1 MLTCSGAVMT
11 EMFQPLDVKKIQT
24 CSLAERKSM
33 VSAGDFA
40 RAWKKGGRF
49 ADFLDRLPHVLAAGD
64 LRAVAAAIVRAC
76 KDQRT
81 VALGMGA
88 HAIKVG
94 LNPVLIDL
102 MEKGIIRSVAMNG
115 AGIVHDFELAFSGQT
130 SEDVAASL
138 GSGSFG
144 MARETCSFLG
154 EATDR
159 AGKEEIGLGRAVGL
173 SILEQ
178 NLPFAATSILAAG
191 ARLSI
196 PVTVHVAIGT
206 DIIHMHPQFH
216 AGQAGEASHRDFL
229 TFASVV
235 STLEQGVY
243 INLGSAVIL
252 PEVFLKALSLVRN
265 LGHSVK
271 HMTTVNMD
279 FIRHYRPMTN
289 VVHRPTLEGGKG
301 YCLVGHHEIMFPL
314 LAAAVIEQMQEDVC

>member
-1 MLTCSGAVMT
+1 MT
-11 EMFQPLDVKKIQT
+11 DIFQPIELDNIQT

-33 VSAGDFA
+33 VSTGDFA
-40 RAWKKGGRF
+40 RAWEKRGSF
-49 ADFLDRLPHVLAAGD
+49 ADFLSTLPNILAARD
-64 LRAVAAAIVRAC
+64 FRAVISAIVRAC
-76 KDQRT
+76 KDQHT

-94 LNPVLIDL
+94 LNPIIIDL
-102 MEKGIIRSVAMNG
+102 MEKGILRAVAMNG

-130 SEDVAASL
+130 SEDVAAAL
-138 GSGSFG
+138 GTGSFG
-144 MARETCSFLG
+144 MAKETCSFLG
-154 EATDR
+154 DATDR
-159 AGKEEIGLGRAVGL
+159 AGKEGIGLGRAVGL

-178 NLPFAATSILAAG
+178 KLPFADTSILAAG

-216 AGQAGEASHRDFL
+216 AGHAGEASHRDFR

-271 HMTTVNMD
+271 HVTTVNMD
-279 FIRHYRPMTN
+279 FIRQYRPMTN
-289 VVHRPTLEGGKG
+289 VVNRPTLEGGKG

-314 LAAAVIEQMQEDVC
+314 LTAAVIEELG